1 MLRIE
6 KKNAESPI
14 EQKPRW
20 IRNQVRTGPGYED
33 MKSRV
38 AGASLHTVCQEA
50 GCPNIHECWESR
62 EATFLIGGDKC
73 TRRCDFCDIATGKPE
88 ELDRDEPRRVA
99 ENIREMDLNYL
110 SLIHI

>member
-50 GCPNIHECWESR
+50 ISHHHHQPI
-62 EATFLIGGDKC
+62 K
-73 TRRCDFCDIATGKPE
+73 
-88 ELDRDEPRRVA
+88 
-99 ENIREMDLNYL
+99 
-110 SLIHI
+110 

>member
-38 AGASLHTVCQEA
+38 AGASLHT
-50 GCPNIHECWESR
+50 R
-62 EATFLIGGDKC
+62 
-73 TRRCDFCDIATGKPE
+73 
-88 ELDRDEPRRVA
+88 PRRA
-99 ENIREMDLNYL
+99 APRGRKYPGNGP
-110 SLIHI
+110 

>member
-38 AGASLHTVCQEA
+38 AGASLHTVCQDA
-50 GCPNIHECWESR
+50 VR
-62 EATFLIGGDKC
+62 
-73 TRRCDFCDIATGKPE
+73 
-88 ELDRDEPRRVA
+88 
-99 ENIREMDLNYL
+99 
-110 SLIHI
+110 

>member
-38 AGASLHTVCQEA
+38 AGASLHTVCLIKRLPRQPPRLRRGRWPLRRRGRFCRVGFSPPAVGVKQSKRWAEA
-50 GCPNIHECWESR
+50 HP
-62 EATFLIGGDKC
+62 
-73 TRRCDFCDIATGKPE
+73 TGSKSPARTIKP
-88 ELDRDEPRRVA
+88 RV
-99 ENIREMDLNYL
+99 
-110 SLIHI
+110 

>member
-38 AGASLHTVCQEA
+38 AGASL
-50 GCPNIHECWESR
+50 
-62 EATFLIGGDKC
+62 
-73 TRRCDFCDIATGKPE
+73 
-88 ELDRDEPRRVA
+88 
-99 ENIREMDLNYL
+99 L

>member
-50 GCPNIHECWESR
+50 GCPNIHECWAVSY
-62 EATFLIGGDKC
+62 THLTLPTIC
-73 TRRCDFCDIATGKPE
+73 S
-88 ELDRDEPRRVA
+88 V
-99 ENIREMDLNYL
+99 
-110 SLIHI
+110 